1 MSFSV
6 NPCDHLRDL
15 MTVTVENVRGGEN
28 IQVPLFL
35 NLAINIQSKPNESV
49 NVSGGL
55 DLENYCTTRRDNFIY
70 EVLSDSNGDLS
81 DINKFQESSSKMD
94 RKYYTSGEL
103 TAYIVVGVL
112 SSLLLV
118 TMTMGVLWYLNR
130 KRRKKEKHYSLTMR
144 KSARRIESWTR
155 KDSVNTTVE
164 DWHQRNTL
172 QSTVSHPVS
181 HPAFSDDTFFD
192 TPLPSIVLDQQ
203 VLFSPEM

>member
-1 MSFSV
+1 M
-6 NPCDHLRDL
+6 
-15 MTVTVENVRGGEN
+15 
-28 IQVPLFL
+28 
-35 NLAINIQSKPNESV
+35 
-49 NVSGGL
+49 
-55 DLENYCTTRRDNFIY
+55 
-70 EVLSDSNGDLS
+70 EVQSDSNGDLS
-81 DINKFQESSSKMD
+81 DINKLQGSLSKMK
-94 RKYYTSGEL
+94 RKVYTSGEL

-172 QSTVSHPVS
+172 QSTVSHPIS
-181 HPAFSDDTFFD
+181 HCALTDDTFFD

-203 VLFSPEM
+203 VLFSQEI